1 MNIDLAIPA
10 EDAALC
16 IEAAVGQD
24 RLKVSAPLSG
34 WVKGLRFRVTL
45 PPGGIQHPY
54 KPVASGVIEPNESG
68 CRVVASLVHPWLG
81 HLAAF
86 TALLVLFNIVQED
99 VKSLAIGFVIWGVCF
114 GGCILVRRSQHE
126 ELERKLSDAFTRD
139 AV

>member
-1 MNIDLAIPA
+1 MNIDLTIPA

-24 RLKVSAPLSG
+24 RLKLSAPLSG

-54 KPVASGVIEPNESG
+54 RPIVTGIIEPNASG
-68 CRVVASLVHPWLG
+68 CCVVTRVVQPWLG
-81 HLAAF
+81 HLAAL
-86 TALLVLFNIVQED
+86 TALLVLFNIVQGD
-99 VKSLAIGFVIWGVCF
+99 VKSLATGFIIWGVCL
-114 GGCILVRRSQHE
+114 GGCTLVRRSQQE
-126 ELERKLSDAFTRD
+126 ELKGKLRDAFTRH